1 MLKKVA
7 LSFAILLLINLSAL
21 GQVDKPTI
29 YVCFDRGFSADNPN
43 DALIMLDGMT
53 LAEIGRI
60 PLENGF
66 PADITLR
73 RDKKIAFVSADPR
86 FDNST
91 GFSIVDLAGKRRIK
105 TMLTDRVLQ
114 GVEIGPKGVLYVL
127 AEDPGQLI
135 LFDTQTFEMIQTV
148 NLPNSPVSITFSKDE
163 TKAFVTLSNVME
175 LLVLDLTNNFSILR
189 TINIPEGFGDNSRQV
204 LSPDGTHLY
213 VAARGIIVVIDTNKL
228 EIVNQLPGTQDTHAL
243 QISKD
248 GKTLYAA
255 DFFSSPPLIAIDT
268 ASRTI
273 IKNFDI
279 GGLTRFL
286 TLSPNGQLLYA
297 NNISNFFYI
306 IDTKTNT
313 LLTAQRYAPTRDG
326 FSSNMAVTGDFSIGT
341 TPTVQVVSPQL
352 NEIVQR
358 GKPFTIRWQTT
369 SGGFIVGTQTL
380 ELSTDAG
387 QNFSTIMSADNL
399 RGTAQE
405 FQWNVPNQIISSA
418 QIRITAFDVGG
429 RVGTKTSEIFSIGD
443 RPPDPVDNQPPTVRF
458 LNPLGGERFNQDDNL
473 TITWSSSDNVRVT
486 AQDLSLSTDGGNTFS
501 TTIAT
506 GLDGTTQSFA
516 FTIPTS
522 IETTRARL
530 RLIVR
535 DAANNMAQTITPA
548 DFQIQ
553 PVVVPD
559 TQAPTITIS
568 NPTAGQVLPAG
579 QSITVN
585 WQSVDNVGVASQ
597 SLLLSLDG
605 GATFQNVA
613 DFAGDVGTFTINNL
627 DKATA
632 NARVKIAATDMAG
645 NKGEQVASFMLMPMI
660 IQPTYNKPTLS
671 ITGVGFT
678 SSTPQATTKVLING
692 KEIPTARFTIN
703 SNTSI
708 TARGNKKKLGLKKG
722 NNTVQIVVDNIISNT
737 TNFQF

>member
-1 MLKKVA
+1 MVRTF
-7 LSFAILLLINLSAL
+7 LSLCILLLLAFPCFAQN
-21 GQVDKPTI
+21 DKPLI
-29 YVCFDRGFSADNPN
+29 YVCYNREESPD
-43 DALIMLDGMT
+43 DALIILDAMT
-53 LAEIGRI
+53 LTEVGRI
-60 PLENGF
+60 PLENAF
-66 PADITLR
+66 PDDIVVR
-73 RDKKIAFVSADPR
+73 GDKKIAFVSADPR
-86 FDNST
+86 FKNST
-91 GFSIVDLAGKRRIK
+91 GFSIVDLVQQKRIR
-105 TMLTDRVLQ
+105 TMLTGTVLQ
-114 GVEIGPKGVLYVL
+114 GVEIGPKGILYVL
-127 AEDPGQLI
+127 ARPGQLF
-135 LFDTQTFEMIQTV
+135 LFDPQTFQMLQMV
-148 NLPNSPVSITFSKDE
+148 NLPDDPLSIIFSKDE
-163 TKAFVTLSNVME
+163 KKAFVTISGGTE
-175 LLVLDLTNNFSILR
+175 LVVLDLDNNLSLIKSI
-189 TINIPEGFGDNSRQV
+189 TVPDGSGDSSRQA
-204 LSPDGTHLY
+204 LSPDGRRLY
-213 VAARGIIVVIDTNKL
+213 VAGRGTIAVIDTDRM
-228 EIVNQLPGTQDTHAL
+228 EIVDSLPGTRNTFAIQL
-243 QISKD
+243 SKD
-248 GKTLYAA
+248 GKTLYAS
-255 DFFSSPPLIAIDT
+255 DFFSAPPLIAIDT

-273 IKNFDI
+273 IKTFNII
-279 GGLTRFL
+279 GQTRFL
-286 TLSPNGQLLYA
+286 TLSPDGQLLYA
-297 NNISNFFYI
+297 NNIGNFFYI
-306 IDTKTNT
+306 IDTKTNIV
-313 LLTAQRYAPTRDG
+313 LTPLRYAPGSDG
-326 FSSNMAVTGDFSIGT
+326 FSGGIAVTGDFSIGT
-341 TPTVQVVSPQL
+341 APTVQVISPQL

-369 SGGFIVGTQTL
+369 SGGFVVSTHII
-380 ELSTDAG
+380 ELSTDGG
-387 QNFSTIMSADNL
+387 QNFSTIMFADDL
-399 RGTAQE
+399 FGTAQE
-405 FQWNVPNQIISSA
+405 FQWNVPNQIINNA
-418 QIRITAFDVGG
+418 RIRITALDVGG

-458 LNPLGGERFNQDDNL
+458 LNPLGGERFNQGDNL

-486 AQDLSLSTDGGNTFS
+486 SQDLTLSTDGGNTFPN
-501 TTIAT
+501 TIAT
-506 GLDGTTQSFA
+506 GLDGATQSFA

-585 WQSVDNVGVASQ
+585 WQSTDNVGVASQ

-613 DFAGDVGTFTINNL
+613 DFAGNVGTFTINNL

-632 NARVKIAATDMAG
+632 NARVKIAATDAAG

-692 KEIPTARFTIN
+692 
-703 SNTSI
+703 
-708 TARGNKKKLGLKKG
+708 
-722 NNTVQIVVDNIISNT
+722 
-737 TNFQF
+737 